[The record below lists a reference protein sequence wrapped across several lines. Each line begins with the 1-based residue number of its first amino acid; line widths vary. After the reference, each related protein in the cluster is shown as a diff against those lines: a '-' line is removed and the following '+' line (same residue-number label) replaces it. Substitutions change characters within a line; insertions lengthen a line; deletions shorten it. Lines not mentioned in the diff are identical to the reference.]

1 MVSLK
6 GLGRSCILVIVVAGV
21 EKFSFKGIQS
31 NLVTYLTEVVKM
43 NTSQAVKTVNI
54 WFGVSYSLPIIGAFL
69 VDYFTDRYSALLAS
83 SVLYVLGLVALTST
97 AFAWDTKSKIKIIH
111 AHEEASSSSGSS
123 TLLLFLSLLLIA
135 LGQGGYNPCL
145 QAFGADQ
152 LHLTQDDDNQNQ
164 LPSSTNYTT
173 DGDEEDEITSND
185 TKRSKFFRW
194 YYFSVCSGTLL
205 GVTMLSYLQEILGWG
220 IGYAVPTIAMALSV
234 APFFCGARLYTINRK
249 PKAAGKNTTPV
260 IKKLV
265 KSIKSTA
272 LMLTSRNNKTSQ
284 SNAFNAV
291 ELEPQH
297 KPGSSQDSDVQGSDM
312 TNKLSADVLADDP
325 IEEKKSL
332 LRLIPTWAL
341 LLVFSIILQ
350 QPATFFTKQGT
361 DMKRKFGSHFIIP
374 SAALQGVKSI
384 SIILLVPVYDKV
396 VTPIFRIISQS
407 NKRITIMQ
415 RMGFG
420 LFLSV
425 IAMSI
430 AAFIETQRIKI
441 HRREPNNISAQLNI
455 FWLVPQYL
463 IMGMSEVFTIV
474 GMQEFF
480 YSEVPNKLKT
490 LGMALPQGVFGVG
503 SFLSAILI
511 SILDKATSDGKHSW
525 FSDDTNGGQLDRY
538 YWLLAI
544 LSAINLVFFV
554 IYSRK
559 CYK

>member
-1 MVSLK
+1 MVSFK
-6 GLGRSCILVIVVAGV
+6 GLGKSCILVIVVAGV
-21 EKFSFKGIQS
+21 EKFAFKGIQS

-43 NTSQAVKTVNI
+43 NTSTAVKTMNI

-83 SVLYVLGLVALTST
+83 SVLYVSGLVALTST
-97 AFAWDTKSKIKIIH
+97 AFVWDAKSKIRISH
-111 AHEEASSSSGSS
+111 AHEGASSSSSSS
-123 TLLLFLSLLLIA
+123 TLLLFLSLLLLA

-152 LHLTQDDDNQNQ
+152 LHLTQDDNNQNQ
-164 LPSSTNYTT
+164 LPSSTNPT
-173 DGDEEDEITSND
+173 DGDEEDDITSSND

-194 YYFSVCSGTLL
+194 YYFSICSGTLL

-220 IGYAVPTIAMALSV
+220 IGYAVPTIAMAISV
-234 APFFCGARLYTINRK
+234 APFFCGTRLYTVNRK
-249 PKAAGKNTTPV
+249 PKAAGKNITPM
-260 IKKLV
+260 IKNLV
-265 KSIKSTA
+265 KSIKNTA
-272 LMLTSRNNKTSQ
+272 LMLTNRNNKTSH
-284 SNAFNAV
+284 SNTFNAV
-291 ELEPQH
+291 ELELQQ
-297 KPGSSQDSDVQGSDM
+297 KPGSSQDSDDQGTDM
-312 TNKLSADVLADDP
+312 TNKVSADVLGDDP

-332 LRLIPTWAL
+332 LKLIPTLML

-384 SIILLVPVYDKV
+384 TIILLVPVYDQV
-396 VTPIFRIISQS
+396 VTPIFRIISRS
-407 NKRITIMQ
+407 KKRITVMQ

-430 AAFIETQRIKI
+430 AALVETQRIKI
-441 HRREPNNISAQLNI
+441 SRREPNNSSAQLNI
-455 FWLVPQYL
+455 FWLVPQYI
-463 IMGMSEVFTIV
+463 IMGMSEVFTII
-474 GMQEFF
+474 GMQEFS

-525 FSDDTNGGQLDRY
+525 FSDDMRGGQLDRY

-544 LSAINLVFFV
+544 SSAINLVCFA

-559 CYK
+559 YYN

>member
-1 MVSLK
+1 MVSFK
-6 GLGRSCILVIVVAGV
+6 GLGKSCILVIVVAGI
-21 EKFSFKGIQS
+21 EKFAFKGIQS

-43 NTSQAVKTVNI
+43 NTSTAVKIVNI

-69 VDYFTDRYSALLAS
+69 VDYFTDRYSALTAS
-83 SVLYVLGLVALTST
+83 SLLYVSGLVALTST
-97 AFAWDTKSKIKIIH
+97 AFAWDTKSKIKISN
-111 AHEEASSSSGSS
+111 AHEGASSSSGSS
-123 TLLLFLSLLLIA
+123 TYLLFLSLLLLA

-152 LHLTQDDDNQNQ
+152 LHLTTDDNNQDQ
-164 LPSSTNYTT
+164 LPSSTNITD
-173 DGDEEDEITSND
+173 DGDENDEIDSND
-185 TKRSKFFRW
+185 LKRSKFFRW

-205 GVTMLSYLQEILGWG
+205 GVTLLSYLQEILGWG
-220 IGYAVPTIAMALSV
+220 IGYAVPTIVMAISV
-234 APFFCGARLYTINRK
+234 APFFCGTRLYT
-249 PKAAGKNTTPV
+249 V
-260 IKKLV
+260 IKKPKSAKQNITPLIKNLA
-265 KSIKSTA
+265 KSIKGTA
-272 LMLTSRNNKTSQ
+272 QKFMNRNKTLP
-284 SNAFNAV
+284 SNSPFV
-291 ELEPQH
+291 ELRAQQ
-297 KPGSSQDSDVQGSDM
+297 KPPGCSHDSDDQQSDM
-312 TNKLSADVLADDP
+312 TNKLSADVLVDDP

-332 LRLIPTWAL
+332 VRLIPTWML

-374 SAALQGVKSI
+374 SAALQGVKSLT
-384 SIILLVPVYDKV
+384 IIFLVPVYDKI
-396 VTPIFRIISQS
+396 VTPVFRIISQS
-407 NKRITIMQ
+407 KKRMTIMQ

-425 IAMSI
+425 VAMCI
-430 AAFIETQRIKI
+430 AAVIETQRMKI
-441 HRREPNNISAQLNI
+441 SRREPNNNSAQLNI
-455 FWLVPQYL
+455 FWLVPQYI
-463 IMGMSEVFTIV
+463 IMGMAEVFTIV

-511 SILDKATSDGKHSW
+511 SILDKVTGDGKHSW
-525 FSDDTNGGQLDRY
+525 FSDDRHGGHLDRY

-544 LSAINLVFFV
+544 SSAINLLCFT

-559 CYK
+559 YYN